1 MAIFQ
6 KQILK
11 EASYDKEL
19 VLARF
24 QTYEK
29 IYKSKTEWIKSVKE
43 ESYQDG
49 FLRDIFVNCLGYT
62 LDMDAPQNYNLMREK
77 KNQTDAKKCDG
88 AIVIE
93 GKVIGVIELKDC
105 KTKNLSDIENQA
117 FNYHNSHDRSR
128 YIIISNF
135 AKLRFYIDK
144 KIEFE
149 EFDLLNL
156 SLEEFSKLHLIL
168 SFESIK
174 SSLPLSL
181 KERSKEHEKNISKQ
195 LYKDFSS
202 FRANLFK
209 NLCEQNLAID
219 KSSLLSATSKLCDR
233 FIFIVFAEDKGLLP
247 SNTVVNLIA
256 AHQESLKSGF
266 GAKEPLYEY
275 FKRLFAAIDKGDS
288 SNNIAKFNGGLF
300 RDDEFLNSLIISD
313 TALNL
318 YQISKYD
325 FDSDIS
331 VNILGHI
338 FEQSLNDLEEMNSLI
353 DGNSF
358 DKTKS
363 KRKKDGIFYTPE
375 FITEYIVA
383 NTLGKLCDDKKRELG
398 LPKEPPKNP
407 KKLTK
412 SEAQNLQNIKLYK
425 DFVLNLKILDPACGS
440 GAFLNQALEFLIKEN
455 EWIYQEIV
463 KFGDILE
470 AVFTPG
476 AILENNL
483 YGVDINAD
491 AVEIAKL
498 SLWLRTAQKGRV
510 LTTLS
515 KNIVAA
521 NSLLEFPFDFKF
533 DCVIGNPPYVRQES
547 IKEFKP
553 NLQKLYKVYS
563 STADLFVYFYE
574 LGINALKVGG
584 GLGFICSNKFFR
596 AGYGENLRKFILD
609 NTTIKSIVDFNA
621 VKIFEDATVDS
632 AITILQKDRS
642 INTKFSILQPTTQN
656 FSLENDNFMQ
666 MEQANL
672 SEKSFTF
679 LNADELNLK
688 SKIESIGT
696 PLKKWDISIYYGIK
710 TGFNE
715 AFIVDTKTKDEI
727 LNSCVNLDE
736 KERTANLIKPILRG
750 RDIKRYSYEWADLW
764 LINTHNGY
772 KTQDE
777 KIPPIDINDYPAI
790 KTHLDKFY
798 QQLEKRGDKGI
809 TPYNLRNCAY
819 MNEFEKEKI
828 IYSEIVSEPQFYLD
842 ISDNFFAEATS
853 FILTTIDENINLQ
866 YLTGLLHSNL
876 VTFAFKKW
884 YAGGG
889 LGVGF
894 RYKKAFL
901 ENLPIP
907 QITDENKAIADE
919 ITNLVSEI
927 LSNNEK
933 IKKYEKHMPNLSV
946 TDKIELTETIE
957 NLKSQIKFNDEK
969 IENLVYKL
977 YDLTEDEIKIVRGM

>member
-11 EASYDKEL
+11 VASYDKEL

-24 QTYEK
+24 QTCEK

-88 AIVIE
+88 AIVID

-105 KTKNLSDIENQA
+105 KIKNLSDIENQA
-117 FNYHNSHDRSR
+117 FNYHNSHDHSR

-144 KIEFE
+144 KTEFE

-209 NLCEQNLAID
+209 NLCDQNPAID

-233 FIFIVFAEDKGLLP
+233 FVFIVFAEDKGLLP

-256 AHQESLKSGF
+256 AHQEALKSGF

-300 RDDEFLNSLIISD
+300 RDGEFLNSLIISD

-318 YQISKYD
+318 YEISKYD

-338 FEQSLNDLEEMNSLI
+338 FEQSLNDLEEMSSLI

-375 FITEYIVA
+375 FITEYIVS
-383 NTLGKLCDDKKRELG
+383 NTLGKLCDDKKRELD
-398 LPKEPPKNP
+398 LLTPPQPPKNP

-412 SEAQNLQNIKLYK
+412 VEAQNLQNIKLYK

-455 EWIYQEIV
+455 GWIYQEIV

-521 NSLLEFPFDFKF
+521 NSLLEFPFNFKF
-533 DCVIGNPPYVRQES
+533 DCVIGNPPYGAETQGDE
-547 IKEFKP
+547 
-553 NLQKLYKVYS
+553 NLSDDTYIAFFAKFI
-563 STADLFVYFYE
+563 DW
-574 LGINALKVGG
+574 LKNNGT
-584 GLGFICSNKFFR
+584 LGFIVPDGWLINDNAKILRNKLIANGSVDSIFDVYKVFDDAPDVWCNIPIFHKNLKINDIKITRNFPYNLPMFQFQTNFKYIISNKDDKWFP
-596 AGYGENLRKFILD
+596 YINP
-609 NTTIKSIVDFNA
+609 NIK
-621 VKIFEDATVDS
+621 KIFEKMDKENKMSNYFDIKRGFSPTPNSINITYEKTSRQIIGGEDFGRYNYKIHKKYLIEEYKKS
-632 AITILQKDRS
+632 KEQIDEIMQQDFIAIQRIRTNSLNFSSRWLIAQYF
-642 INTKFSILQPTTQN
+642 NTKFVPIDSIGYFVKKSN
-656 FSLENDNFMQ
+656 LELKFLLSIINSNLLNLYYKLHYTDKNVKPIYLKDLPIV
-666 MEQANL
+666 ELNL
-672 SEKSFTF
+672 SEQEPFIERVDKLLELNKTLQTTKNSF
-679 LNADELNLK
+679 LNELNLDK
-688 SKIESIGT
+688 ISTKLSKFDELSFDEFVSEFAKA
-696 PLKKWDISIYYGIK
+696 KKMK
-710 TGFNE
+710 F
-715 AFIVDTKTKDEI
+715 KDK
-727 LNSCVNLDE
+727 LDE
-736 KERTANLIKPILRG
+736 RNFKNDWQRLFE
-750 RDIKRYSYEWADLW
+750 ADKL
-764 LINTHNGY
+764 
-772 KTQDE
+772 
-777 KIPPIDINDYPAI
+777 
-790 KTHLDKFY
+790 
-798 QQLEKRGDKGI
+798 
-809 TPYNLRNCAY
+809 
-819 MNEFEKEKI
+819 
-828 IYSEIVSEPQFYLD
+828 S
-842 ISDNFFAEATS
+842 
-853 FILTTIDENINLQ
+853 LQ
-866 YLTGLLHSNL
+866 S
-876 VTFAFKKW
+876 
-884 YAGGG
+884 
-889 LGVGF
+889 
-894 RYKKAFL
+894 
-901 ENLPIP
+901 
-907 QITDENKAIADE
+907 
-919 ITNLVSEI
+919 
-927 LSNNEK
+927 
-933 IKKYEKHMPNLSV
+933 
-946 TDKIELTETIE
+946 
-957 NLKSQIKFNDEK
+957 LKSQIST
-969 IENLVYKL
+969 IENELDEMVYKL
-977 YDLTEDEIKIVRGM
+977 YDLTEDEIKIVKGA